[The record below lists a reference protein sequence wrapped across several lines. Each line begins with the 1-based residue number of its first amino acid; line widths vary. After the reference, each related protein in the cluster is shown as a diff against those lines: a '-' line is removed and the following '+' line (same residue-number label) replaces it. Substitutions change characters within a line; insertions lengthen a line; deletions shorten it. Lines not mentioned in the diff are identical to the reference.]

1 MSDDKVRCPKCGS
14 DQIHAERRGV
24 DYWTGIL
31 FKSQIVVTCLACGHK
46 FLPGQGGGARPTAG
60 YQATSLKSDRSFEA
74 EAVLRGFP
82 YRVRENGS
90 IEAMMAGGLV
100 HFRDM
105 EQFRAAAE
113 GRDEVPT
120 KTSFDPDN
128 PILDPLSNL
137 PAGSRI
143 ERKFRRRVAFLPDGS
158 VIGET
163 DSGVSKFKTF
173 EEWQRTIGE

>member
-1 MSDDKVRCPKCGS
+1 LLWFLFSLLISPLIGGLLVLALPRVGQVPETALSQRQAAFKP
-14 DQIHAERRGV
+14 EGV
-24 DYWTGIL
+24 
-31 FKSQIVVTCLACGHK
+31 
-46 FLPGQGGGARPTAG
+46 
-60 YQATSLKSDRSFEA
+60 LK
-74 EAVLRGFP
+74 GFP
-82 YRVRENGS
+82 YRLLENGTVD
-90 IEAMMAGGLV
+90 AMMTGGLV

>member
-1 MSDDKVRCPKCGS
+1 
-14 DQIHAERRGV
+14 V

-105 EQFRAAAE
+105 EQFLAAAE
-113 GRDEVPT
+113 GRDAKAQKPAFNPEHPIVDWV
-120 KTSFDPDN
+120 FD
-128 PILDPLSNL
+128 L
-137 PAGSRI
+137 PPGSRI
-143 ERKFRRRVAFLPDGS
+143 DRKFKRRVAYLPDGT
-158 VIGET
+158 VTGET
-163 DSGVSKFKTF
+163 DSGPKNFKTF
-173 EEWQRTIGE
+173 EEWRQFIGK